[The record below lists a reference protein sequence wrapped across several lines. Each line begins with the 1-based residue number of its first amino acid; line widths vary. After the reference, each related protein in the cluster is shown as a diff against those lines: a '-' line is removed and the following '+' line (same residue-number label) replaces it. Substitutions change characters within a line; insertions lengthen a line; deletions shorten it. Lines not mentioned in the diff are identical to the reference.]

1 MNKEVLTMMDFN
13 SKIYVAGH
21 LGMVGSSIVR
31 ALNRAGYYN
40 IIGKSIDELDLC
52 NQNEVNL
59 FFKKEKPDYVILAAA
74 KVGGIMANIQSPA
87 DFIWINTMIEC
98 NIIKACHDF
107 GVKKM
112 LFLAS
117 SCIYPRLCPQP
128 MKEEY
133 LMDGKV
139 EPTNEGYALAKI
151 VGLKMCEFFSK
162 QYGDNF
168 VSIMPCN
175 LFGMFDNFDPEKSH
189 VIPALIRRFHEAK
202 VNNDEKVVVW
212 GTGNARRELLFT
224 DDVADACVFML
235 NEYNDREFLN
245 VGAQRDYTIREIA
258 EIIKKVVG
266 FKGEIE
272 FDTSKPDGMPQK
284 LMDSTKLY
292 NYGWKPKH
300 SFEESLEIT
309 YKWFLDNVYGR

>member
-1 MNKEVLTMMDFN
+1 MMDFN

-31 ALNRAGYYN
+31 ALNRAGYNN
-40 IIGKSIDELDLC
+40 IIGRSIDELDLC

-98 NIIKACHDF
+98 NIIKACHDY
-107 GVKKM
+107 GVKKL

-175 LFGMFDNFDPEKSH
+175 LFGTFDNFDPEKSH
-189 VIPALIRRFHEAK
+189 VIPALIRKFHDAK
-202 VNNDEKVVVW
+202 VKNEPKVVVW
-212 GTGNARRELLFT
+212 GTGNARRELLCT

-235 NEYNDREFLN
+235 NE
-245 VGAQRDYTIREIA
+245 
-258 EIIKKVVG
+258 
-266 FKGEIE
+266 
-272 FDTSKPDGMPQK
+272 
-284 LMDSTKLY
+284 
-292 NYGWKPKH
+292 
-300 SFEESLEIT
+300 
-309 YKWFLDNVYGR
+309 

>member
-1 MNKEVLTMMDFN
+1 MMDFN